1 MRQMKHV
8 AMLSSWRVNQD
19 LAEAWPFTLTAT
31 DHVYIMYAELHTDN
45 LRIFSACLFFSTMID
60 LLVYFCFNHQ
70 D

>member
-31 DHVYIMYAELHTDN
+31 DHVYIQLQ
-45 LRIFSACLFFSTMID
+45 TM
-60 LLVYFCFNHQ
+60 FT
-70 D
+70 

>member
-1 MRQMKHV
+1 MRQMKHA

-45 LRIFSACLFFSTMID
+45 LRIFSACLFFPP
-60 LLVYFCFNHQ
+60 
-70 D
+70 